1 MFKISDK
8 TKFQLKKVAVL
19 SILFLALFSLGFYV
33 VNLLDF
39 RPVVKTSPKPV
50 TVVDLQKDENLIS
63 RTNIDGINLAEFAAW
78 TKANNI
84 ISKDV
89 YDSDADGDGLLNY
102 REYIHGT
109 NPNNIDTD
117 GDKFSDKQ
125 EIVNGYDPDAPG
137 DAKPLV
143 FVKIEKI
150 AVDAPMIWSQSEDA
164 KQSLKDLESGL
175 SHFPKSAAPGE
186 KGNAIIS
193 GHSSNYV
200 WAKGDFNYIFKNLN
214 DLVVGDIVNI
224 KTIQQNGKI
233 IFYKYKINE
242 KFVTAP
248 DDEKI
253 FANTDV
259 PVLTLSTCWPLGTNF
274 KRLIVK
280 AELVKP

>member
-1 MFKISDK
+1 MFNISEK
-8 TKFQLKKVAVL
+8 TKFQLKKVAAI
-19 SILFLALFSLGFYV
+19 SILFLALFALGFYA
-33 VNLLDF
+33 VNLLELS
-39 RPVVKTSPKPV
+39 PVVKTTQKPV
-50 TVVDLQKDENLIS
+50 PVIDLQKDENLIN
-63 RTNIDGINLAEFAAW
+63 RTNADGINLADFAAW
-78 TKANNI
+78 AKANNI
-84 ISKDV
+84 VSKDV
-89 YDSDADGDGLLNY
+89 YDADTDSDGLLNY
-102 REYIHGT
+102 QEYIHGT
-109 NPNNIDTD
+109 NPNDADTD

-164 KQSLKDLESGL
+164 KNSLKDLESGL

-186 KGNAIIS
+186 NGNTIIS

-214 DLVVGDIVNI
+214 NLEVGDVVNI

-242 KFVTAP
+242 KFVAAP

-253 FANTDV
+253 FAATET

-280 AELVKP
+280 AELIKS

>member
-1 MFKISDK
+1 MFNISDK
-8 TKFQLKKVAVL
+8 TKFQLKKVAAL
-19 SILFLALFSLGFYV
+19 SILFLALFALGFYV

-39 RPVVKTSPKPV
+39 RPVVKTTPKPV
-50 TVVDLQKDENLIS
+50 PVIDLQKDENLIK
-63 RTNIDGINLAEFAAW
+63 RTGTDGINLEEFAAW
-78 TKANNI
+78 AKANNI
-84 ISKDV
+84 VSKDV
-89 YDSDADGDGLLNY
+89 YDNDSDGDGLLNY
-102 REYIHGT
+102 QEYIHGT
-109 NPNNIDTD
+109 NPNNIDSD

-143 FVKIEKI
+143 YVKIEKI
-150 AVDAPMIWSQSEDA
+150 GVDAPMIWSQSEDA
-164 KQSLKDLESGL
+164 KKALKDLESGL

-186 KGNAIIS
+186 KGNVIIS

-214 DLVVGDIVNI
+214 DLEVGDIVNI

-233 IFYKYKINE
+233 IFYKYKISE

-253 FANTDV
+253 FANPDA

-280 AELVKP
+280 AELIKS